1 MERKG
6 SRGFTLVELLIVVLI
21 LGIIAGIAIP
31 QFTSSSEGAKESA
44 VASDLTA
51 LQKAVEI
58 YYHQHRGRYPGA
70 FKASDGTAVNN
81 KAQAEEAFEKQLTL
95 YTDVDG
101 RTSNVRDET
110 YRYGPYIK
118 KGLPVNP
125 FNGEAGVTCDISE
138 TDITVAQG
146 NAGDGTGWKFY
157 IKTGRVIAN
166 HVGHFEPKEIMMMH
180 L

>member
-1 MERKG
+1 M
-6 SRGFTLVELLIVVLI
+6 RGFTLVELLIVVMI

-31 QFTSSSEGAKESA
+31 QFTNSSDQAKDAATE
-44 VASDLTA
+44 SDLTA
-51 LQKAVEI
+51 LQNAVEM
-58 YYHQHRGRYPGA
+58 YYHQHGGRYPGA
-70 FKASDGTAVNN
+70 FKASDGTEVDN

-95 YTDVDG
+95 YTDSQG
-101 RTSNVRDET
+101 RASNSKDAT

-118 KGLPVNP
+118 KSLPVNP
-125 FNGEAGVTCDISE
+125 FNGASGVTCDISE
-138 TDITVAQG
+138 ADITVAEG

-166 HVGHFEPKEIMMMH
+166 HTGHFMPKEMIPAE